1 MKHTAQSVFL
11 AGLVLIMLL
20 GCRTGS
26 ILDIR
31 DAGIPAAVGQNLTMD
46 DVAKGILAAGAKHG
60 WTMAIQ
66 TQGHIVG
73 TLVLSPAGAR
83 IAQEGRHPFLH
94 RGGAQHMGIAEAC
107 HARAFGI
114 GADARLQ
121 RDGAQ
126 LVAASP
132 GRSLTHF
139 RLLSLN
145 SFNRRYR

>member
-31 DAGIPAAVGQNLTMD
+31 DAGIPAAVGENLTMD

-73 TLVLSPAGAR
+73 TLVLRSHTAVVDVFYSTSSYSILYKDSTNLKYDATRKTIHANYSSWVRNLHVAIQKEFGRAGN
-83 IAQEGRHPFLH
+83 P
-94 RGGAQHMGIAEAC
+94 
-107 HARAFGI
+107 
-114 GADARLQ
+114 D
-121 RDGAQ
+121 
-126 LVAASP
+126 
-132 GRSLTHF
+132 
-139 RLLSLN
+139 
-145 SFNRRYR
+145 